1 MGLPAYGGKS
11 VVNSLSQM
19 VVENLWLICLNPFL
33 VSGTGFVFG
42 IPVTYFGC

>member
-11 VVNSLSQM
+11 VINSLSQM

-33 VSGTGFVFG
+33 TSGTDFVFS
-42 IPVTYFGC
+42 ISVTYFSC